1 MYKTKDNEIFELKK
15 QKNCNGSTPCYYI
28 TALSNQ
34 GKKIGELS
42 FKTSNES
49 YLKPSN
55 QQRTAWLYHIWVTEE
70 YLTRGV
76 GHALI
81 TEFESV
87 CKKHDIYN
95 IEAKYS
101 PFGAGGMLA
110 KNFYIHHDFTIKTE
124 NYDMYIL
131 KTLSKEKLLEQPY
144 SNNDTDSK
152 LSNNEQK
159 FM

>member
-95 IEAKYS
+95 IEASYS
-101 PFGAGGMLA
+101 PFGAGGIRT
-110 KNFYIHHDFTIKTE
+110 KTFYLNH
-124 NYDMYIL
+124 NYKISIDDCDMYIT
-131 KTLSKEKLLEQPY
+131 KTLPKEKISDLNS
-144 SNNDTDSK
+144 SNQTDNNK
-152 LSNNEQK
+152 LSNNRQQ